1 MMSKYLENE
10 DVKKLFEV
18 ILKLETI
25 EECDNFFTDLFT
37 PKELLAFA
45 QRLKSANLL
54 LENYTY
60 EEVIKNVNISSATLS
75 RVSRCVQEGNGYKKI
90 LKK

>member
-1 MMSKYLENE
+1 MSKYLENE

-18 ILKLETI
+18 ILKLETL
-25 EECDNFFTDLFT
+25 EECDDFFTDLFT
-37 PKELLAFA
+37 TKELLAFA
-45 QRLKSANLL
+45 QRLKSASLL

-75 RVSRCVQEGNGYKKI
+75 RVSKCVQEGTGYQKM

>member
-1 MMSKYLENE
+1 MSKHLANE

-18 ILKLETI
+18 ILKLETLD
-25 EECDNFFTDLFT
+25 ECDDFFIDLFT
-37 PKELLAFA
+37 TKELLAFA
-45 QRLKSANLL
+45 QRLKSASLL

-75 RVSRCVQEGNGYKKI
+75 RVSKCVQEGTGYQKM

>member
-1 MMSKYLENE
+1 MSKYLENE

-18 ILKLETI
+18 ILKLETL
-25 EECDNFFTDLFT
+25 EECDDFFTDLFT
-37 PKELLAFA
+37 TKELLAFA
-45 QRLKSANLL
+45 QRLKSADLL
-54 LENYTY
+54 LKNYTY

-75 RVSRCVQEGNGYKKI
+75 RVSKCVQEGTGYQKM

>member
-1 MMSKYLENE
+1 MSKFLENE

-18 ILKLETI
+18 ILKLETLV
-25 EECDNFFTDLFT
+25 ECDDFFTDLFT
-37 PKELLAFA
+37 TKELMAFA
-45 QRLKSANLL
+45 QRLKSAELL
-54 LENYTY
+54 LKNYTY

-75 RVSRCVQEGNGYKKI
+75 RVSKCVQEGNGYKNI

>member
-1 MMSKYLENE
+1 MSKYLENE

-18 ILKLETI
+18 ILKLETLD
-25 EECDNFFTDLFT
+25 ECDDFFTDLFT
-37 PKELLAFA
+37 TKELLAFA
-45 QRLKSANLL
+45 QRLKSASLL

-75 RVSRCVQEGNGYKKI
+75 RVSKCVQEGTGYQKM

>member
-1 MMSKYLENE
+1 MSKYLENE

-18 ILKLETI
+18 ILKLETL
-25 EECDNFFTDLFT
+25 EECDDFFTDLFT
-37 PKELLAFA
+37 TKELLAFA
-45 QRLKSANLL
+45 QRLKSADLL
-54 LENYTY
+54 LKNYTY

-75 RVSRCVQEGNGYKKI
+75 RVSKCVQEGIGYQKM

>member
-1 MMSKYLENE
+1 MSKYLENE

-18 ILKLETI
+18 ILKLETL
-25 EECDNFFTDLFT
+25 EECDVFFTDLFT
-37 PKELLAFA
+37 TKELLAFA
-45 QRLKSANLL
+45 QRLKSASLL

-75 RVSRCVQEGNGYKKI
+75 RVSRCVQEGNGYKKM